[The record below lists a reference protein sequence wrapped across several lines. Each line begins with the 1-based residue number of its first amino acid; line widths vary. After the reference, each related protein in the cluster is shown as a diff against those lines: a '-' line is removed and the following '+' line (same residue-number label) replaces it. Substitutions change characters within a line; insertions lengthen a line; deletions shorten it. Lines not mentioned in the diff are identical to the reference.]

1 MVMTIDQVCKKF
13 GYSENSVK
21 NQFSRTSAAIKKKY
35 GVIITKY
42 KKDGITYY
50 ELSDGRADSMYN
62 EPKEIIKIE
71 KNSLTLANFEFFIF
85 LGIIV
90 TPFGVFRGSRK
101 DFLKYIGIPANK
113 TNLKNLDNILDGL
126 MQKGYI
132 NFDVDEDY
140 IIVYIR
146 RKIEKEMQLG
156 INLIKHCKRIAEKYN
171 KNTDKISQ
179 LIKVWLAM
187 QICVENPPF
196 TDNDIVSLTG
206 LSVHQ
211 VRDVRKILMKD

>member
-1 MVMTIDQVCKKF
+1 MTIDQVCKKF